1 MKQNKSAKKAKGGMW
16 HSVYEIE
23 VTFSCEI
30 ERRLKDTDSNIDTK
44 GLSFLL
50 LSEQIYF
57 RNEAGFLSFF

>member
-1 MKQNKSAKKAKGGMW
+1 MW
-16 HSVYEIE
+16 HFSLWDREL
-23 VTFSCEI
+23 TFSCEI

-57 RNEAGFLSFF
+57 RNEAEFFFSFF